1 MTEISGRKTFFET
14 KSLNSK
20 ECNALRFNTFEL
32 DLVSEIESKFLL
44 FLKYWKLSKD
54 LLIFAQYWSKKTSHR
69 MSELKFRKIWHVHLN
84 FQTKVCVI
92 WKFHGHIWKLQTKNF
107 WNNLISNTLEISEWK
122 QPGVSGRYDRNFG
135 IRKSRQR
142 WWAAQSVTTIVE
154 SRKFVLRFTVVL
166 KSHSNL

>member
-1 MTEISGRKTFFET
+1 MQRTSIQLFWTCIGFWNWILNLVYFEILEIYTIL
-14 KSLNSK
+14 LN
-20 ECNALRFNTFEL
+20 
-32 DLVSEIESKFLL
+32 
-44 FLKYWKLSKD
+44 
-54 LLIFAQYWSKKTSHR
+54 FAQYWRKITTLR
-69 MSELKFRKIWHVHLN
+69 MSELKFRKMWHVHLN

-92 WKFHGHIWKLQTKNF
+92 WKFHGHIWKLQTKNI

-135 IRKSRQR
+135 IRKSRQH